1 MEQRRVILRDLLSK
15 RPADVAAV
23 LTEISEDQAI
33 DLVHRLFLRQQAAEP
48 LAEMEP
54 EDSAEILARLDR
66 DEAIKILS
74 RMDPDD
80 AVDLLE
86 ELPPETQ
93 QELLSRLADEDA
105 EVLSNLLAY
114 PPDSAGG
121 LMSPE
126 FVELTLEMTTGQ
138 AIDLL
143 RRRVE
148 EAETVYYAYITDSNG
163 HLVGVVGLRD
173 MALAPPDTQLARI
186 LKRDIVS
193 VLVTEDV
200 EDVARLFDKYN
211 FVALPVIDASGELLG
226 IITVDDVI
234 DVIRDEATEDI
245 YGLAAVPREEGV
257 DTSWR
262 SSFRMRLPWMYVRL
276 ATGLA
281 AAVVVGLFE
290 DMVAKVAA
298 LAVLMG
304 VVAGQGGSAGMQT
317 VTIMTRGIALG
328 DVDHAKGLRLLGKE
342 ALLGMINGLLIGLTV
357 GLITLVWKGDL
368 LLGVAMFGA
377 MTLTLAVAGAAG
389 ALIPLLVRALGKD
402 PALASGIFLTTITD
416 VLGYAVLFI
425 LAWLLLPEL
434 G

>member
-1 MEQRRVILRDLLSK
+1 
-15 RPADVAAV
+15 
-23 LTEISEDQAI
+23 
-33 DLVHRLFLRQQAAEP
+33 
-48 LAEMEP
+48 
-54 EDSAEILARLDR
+54 
-66 DEAIKILS
+66 
-74 RMDPDD
+74 
-80 AVDLLE
+80 
-86 ELPPETQ
+86 
-93 QELLSRLADEDA
+93 
-105 EVLSNLLAY
+105 
-114 PPDSAGG
+114 
-121 LMSPE
+121 MSPE
-126 FVELTLEMTTGQ
+126 FVELTLDMTTDQ

-148 EAETVYYAYITDSNG
+148 EAETVYYAYITDAQR

-173 MALAPPDTQLARI
+173 MALAAPGTQLSQI

-200 EDVARLFDKYN
+200 EDVVRVFDKYN
-211 FVALPVIDASGELLG
+211 FVALPVIEEGGELRG

-245 YGLAAVPREEGV
+245 YGLASVPREEGV
-257 DTSWR
+257 DTNWR
-262 SSFRMRLPWMYVRL
+262 SSFRLRLPWMYVRL

-281 AAVVVGLFE
+281 AAIVVGLFE
-290 DMVAKVAA
+290 DMVSKVAA

-328 DVDHAKGLRLLGKE
+328 DVDQAKGLRLLGKE
-342 ALLGMINGLLIGLTV
+342 ALLGLVNGLLVGFTV
-357 GLITLVWKGDL
+357 GLITYLWKGNL
-368 LLGVAMFGA
+368 LLGIAMFGA
-377 MTLTLAVAGAAG
+377 MALTLTVAGAAG

-416 VLGYAVLFI
+416 ILGYAVLFI

-434 G
+434 S

>member
-15 RPADVAAV
+15 RPADVAEV

-48 LAEMEP
+48 LSEMEP

-86 ELPPETQ
+86 ELPSETQ
-93 QELLSRLADEDA
+93 QELLSRLADKDA
-105 EVLSNLLAY
+105 EVLSSLLAY

-126 FVELTLEMTTGQ
+126 FVELTLEMTTGE

-148 EAETVYYAYITDSNG
+148 EAETVYYAYITDAG
-163 HLVGVVGLRD
+163 ARLVGVVGLRD
-173 MALAPPDTQLARI
+173 MALAPQSTPISQV

-193 VLVTEDV
+193 VLVTEDA
-200 EDVARLFDKYN
+200 EDVARLFDKYS
-211 FVALPVIDASGELLG
+211 FVALPVIEDDGRLLG

-234 DVIRDEATEDI
+234 DVIREEATEDI
-245 YGLAAVPREEGV
+245 YGLAAVPREESV

-262 SSFRMRLPWMYVRL
+262 SSFGMRLPWMYVRL

-281 AAVVVGLFE
+281 AAIVVGLFE

-328 DVDHAKGLRLLGKE
+328 DLGRSKGYRLLGKE
-342 ALLGMINGLLIGLTV
+342 ALLGMANGLVIGLTV
-357 GLITLVWKGDL
+357 GLITYIWKGDL
-368 LLGVAMFGA
+368 LLGVAMLGA
-377 MTLTLAVAGAAG
+377 MTLTMTVAGAAG
-389 ALIPLLVRALGKD
+389 ALIPLLVRALGRD

-416 VLGYAVLFI
+416 IFGYAVLFI
-425 LAWLLLPEL
+425 LAWLLLPEF